1 MGEIVPG
8 GEWGKQ
14 VDVCKAPG
22 RLTTGTT
29 TVVRTAVVP
38 RSQGLWW
45 EGQPRWGQARLQ
57 FHFPSHV
64 SAVLLPQHP
73 SQTSNTSAQG
83 TVSPQQGEPRSCRG
97 SGAEPVGSGLGADQ
111 PHRTLPLGTHLSLSH
126 LCLTHLCHICLCLS
140 RLNSHTYAT
149 HTCASYTP
157 VPLTH
162 LCHTHL
168 CLSRLN
174 SHTYATHTCASYTPV
189 PHTHLCLSH
198 TCAIHSCAIHTCAIH
213 TCASH
218 VCASHTPVP
227 HTPVPLTHLCHTCL
241 RLSRLNSHTCATHT
255 CASHTPVPHTH
266 LCLTHTPVSPIHREP
281 ASHLP
286 EVMSGGEMRG
296 RWTCHIPR
304 PAAGG
309 SFSGRGW
316 EMRGWVGGPS
326 PELPPAK

>member
-168 CLSRLN
+168 CLSRL
-174 SHTYATHTCASYTPV
+174 
-189 PHTHLCLSH
+189 CLSH
-198 TCAIHSCAIHTCAIH
+198 TCAS
-213 TCASH
+213 
-218 VCASHTPVP
+218 
-227 HTPVPLTHLCHTCL
+227 
-241 RLSRLNSHTCATHT
+241 HT
-255 CASHTPVPHTH
+255 CASHTPVPHLPAPLTSELTHLCHTH
-266 LCLTHTPVSPIHREP
+266 LCLTHTC
-281 ASHLP
+281 ASHTPLP
-286 EVMSGGEMRG
+286 HTH
-296 RWTCHIPR
+296 TCVTHTQGASIASPR
-304 PAAGG
+304 
-309 SFSGRGW
+309 SHEW
-316 EMRGWVGGPS
+316 W
-326 PELPPAK
+326 